1 MTGKGVRNHMIRGKI
16 QEDLKGAK
24 HKSISFRMGQK
35 TNQKSCRLVNQGFN
49 IYYREKTGYP
59 VRKAVAGEKSEKET
73 G

>member
-1 MTGKGVRNHMIRGKI
+1 MTGKGVRNHMILGKI
-16 QEDLKGAK
+16 WEDLKGAK

-35 TNQKSCRLVNQGFN
+35 TNQKSCRLADQGFN

-59 VRKAVAGEKSEKET
+59 VRKTVAGKKPGKET